1 MRRALLFSPS
11 HWRRPCLAQAAGFD
25 APGLARF
32 DTGYASLRRRASA
45 HMKGARDE
53 AYLAVYRVKADAKA
67 RARFA
72 ELRRSAAYRK
82 EQRAAQAAPGP
93 PNPPAS
99 IPAPASSSAR
109 RCGRRCSAR
118 STAKG

>member
-1 MRRALLFSPS
+1 MRRALLLAIALAA
-11 HWRRPCLAQAAGFD
+11 PCLAQAAGFD

-32 DTGYASLRRRASA
+32 DTGYARCEARFA

-67 RARFA
+67 RARLA

-82 EQRAAQAAPGP
+82 EQRAAQAEAA
-93 PNPPAS
+93 NPAAS
-99 IPAPASSSAR
+99 APASPLEQQCQALWTQVQR
-109 RCGRRCSAR
+109 AR